1 MNNLIKE
8 ALDEYFSDFKK
19 YHLIILIAFT
29 VIIALIQVIQSILV
43 SKKIEKFKNE
53 LKKSEIKFSKYNQLQ
68 VQALNELYPIL
79 SELLIYTA
87 SVEIEL
93 KKASP
98 EKLNLLLEDWGK
110 AFAKVIENYML
121 KRYILPNN
129 IKKEFGKLT
138 GILDEVNAY
147 VRAEKKMSS
156 LFATINNKVEFM
168 GKDKGREEISD
179 ELINLKKDGLVY
191 DSMIEI
197 NKLQSEIENY
207 FESIE

>member
-110 AFAKVIENYML
+110 AFAKVIENYIL

-129 IKKEFGKLT
+129 IKFLMLETYKEIAL
-138 GILDEVNAY
+138 LLWN
-147 VRAEKKMSS
+147 
-156 LFATINNKVEFM
+156 
-168 GKDKGREEISD
+168 
-179 ELINLKKDGLVY
+179 
-191 DSMIEI
+191 
-197 NKLQSEIENY
+197 
-207 FESIE
+207 

>member
-110 AFAKVIENYML
+110 AFAKVIENYIL

-168 GKDKGREEISD
+168 GKDKEREEISD
-179 ELINLKKDGLVY
+179 ELIKLKKDGLVY

>member
-1 MNNLIKE
+1 
-8 ALDEYFSDFKK
+8 
-19 YHLIILIAFT
+19 
-29 VIIALIQVIQSILV
+29 
-43 SKKIEKFKNE
+43 
-53 LKKSEIKFSKYNQLQ
+53 
-68 VQALNELYPIL
+68 
-79 SELLIYTA
+79 
-87 SVEIEL
+87 
-93 KKASP
+93 
-98 EKLNLLLEDWGK
+98 
-110 AFAKVIENYML
+110 
-121 KRYILPNN
+121 LPNN

-168 GKDKGREEISD
+168 GKDKEREEISD
-179 ELINLKKDGLVY
+179 ELIKLKKDGLVY